1 MFRTLSAMGLVGVVV
16 LAGCNYR
23 PATSAVPPPPAPRV
37 SSTPARPTAV
47 MTAAM
52 LEDGN
57 EPFGAY
63 DRSRPVDFYGGILS
77 VDRRTL
83 SDERVGIFIR
93 LQVGGEVATIFIAP
107 EQFLQYHRVNLRT
120 AANISGTGAIAS
132 SGEGG
137 TLILA
142 RDINFDGE
150 RLQLRTEAG
159 SPMWGGGQPVST
171 RSVY

>member
-1 MFRTLSAMGLVGVVV
+1 MTV
-16 LAGCNYR
+16 
-23 PATSAVPPPPAPRV
+23 TPPPPA
-37 SSTPARPTAV
+37 AV

-52 LEDGN
+52 LEGAND
-57 EPFGAY
+57 PLGAY
-63 DRSRPVDFYGGILS
+63 DRTRPIDFYGSILS

-83 SDERVGIFIR
+83 SDERVGTFVR

-132 SGEGG
+132 SGESGS
-137 TLILA
+137 LILA

-150 RLQLRTEAG
+150 RLQLRTDAG
-159 SPMWGGGQPVST
+159 APMWGGGRPVST
-171 RSVY
+171 RTVY